1 MLRNKFPESFAAIY
15 ELLELVNKG
24 IRAVRH
30 EDSEKYRTIP
40 RLETLL
46 EPVKEFLS
54 LPDNNFTVNLT
65 AAKMRLAQSSD
76 AYSGCYA

>member
-1 MLRNKFPESFAAIY
+1 MQPTTSPPFF
-15 ELLELVNKG
+15 LLLACPGPRLGRVN
-24 IRAVRH
+24 RH